1 MENRMNANLRCEWCQ
16 KSFARPATRGPVP
29 RYCSAGHRQA
39 AYIARLRLEV
49 QKLRAEV
56 SRERSLPSPA
66 SRRIIEDPVEAL
78 AVQRRRSER
87 SDARRLIDEARA
99 DGRLPAELSAES

>member
-1 MENRMNANLRCEWCQ
+1 MNANLRCEWCQ

-66 SRRIIEDPVEAL
+66 SRRP
-78 AVQRRRSER
+78 SER

-99 DGRLPAELSAES
+99 DGRLPAELSAESKALIRRILGELADEQA